1 MANNNSASPYNWTD
15 AKLTAELKQIE
26 TTLVV
31 ERSDLAKARQA
42 IDDNTG
48 RKNSLF
54 TSTGQNYGDFIKSQ
68 ELKISSTN
76 DRILTL
82 QTAKDLYQ
90 KILKD
95 RAVNKPKNP
104 PIKPVLAA
112 VNENLQEIRP
122 PQPLLVTLPVV
133 NINVDVT
140 PGVIEYDQEGNPFK
154 VITDDDGSQVLYDA
168 SGNFIGAVSAY
179 KDADTTS
186 VSTVAYGNYQNTI
199 IATANKNRM
208 HACDTTLFVQR
219 NKAMAIIA
227 EQLVRGIRLAVK
239 AILSAL
245 GISPGASGIAQYIKQ
260 IKGWIEDITD
270 FLTKINEGIAK
281 YALIVAKI
289 GALIQYLSNLPA
301 ELLAYFK
308 KCILELYNEL
318 KKQFMDAVQQGV
330 AAGVADY
337 NAELATEQA
346 LDAQIASESTI
357 GLDVVQY
364 DDGSTLIT
372 NEDGTFTATDA
383 PIDKIDANIGK
394 EFSSLLDSTK
404 TLAKT
409 ASATAANITSLPAK
423 TLSALTNPTASSTP
437 LTSAQ
442 ASSLS
447 KEVFGDIL
455 PTTKY
460 EAA

>member
-1 MANNNSASPYNWTD
+1 MDERIEAID
-15 AKLTAELKQIE
+15 ARIRLLEITVVKTQQQFDKIKKE
-26 TTLVV
+26 TTVNYGTATAVSFIHPDVV
-31 ERSDLAKARQA
+31 EDYTLRLSRLKVQILNLEQERDDIKASQNIKPTPVSLAA
-42 IDDNTG
+42 IDE
-48 RKNSLF
+48 
-54 TSTGQNYGDFIKSQ
+54 YGNEIDPPYTPQ
-68 ELKISSTN
+68 
-76 DRILTL
+76 RI
-82 QTAKDLYQ
+82 
-90 KILKD
+90 
-95 RAVNKPKNP
+95 
-104 PIKPVLAA
+104 
-112 VNENLQEIRP
+112 
-122 PQPLLVTLPVV
+122 
-133 NINVDVT
+133 
-140 PGVIEYDQEGNPFK
+140 
-154 VITDDDGSQVLYDA
+154 
-168 SGNFIGAVSAY
+168 
-179 KDADTTS
+179 TT
-186 VSTVAYGNYQNTI
+186 VSTVAQGDITNTT
-199 IATANKNRM
+199 IAKSNKNRM

-219 NKAMAIIA
+219 SKAMAIIS
-227 EQLVRGIRLAVK
+227 EQLVRGIRAAVK

-346 LDAQIASESTI
+346 LNAQIASESTI

-372 NEDGTFTATDA
+372 NEDGTFTATNA

-409 ASATAANITSLPAK
+409 ASATAANITSLPAR
-423 TLSALTNPTASSTP
+423 TLSTLTNPTASSVP

>member
-1 MANNNSASPYNWTD
+1 MD
-15 AKLTAELKQIE
+15 ERVKEVEAKLELLRTIRDEK
-26 TTLVV
+26 
-31 ERSDLAKARQA
+31 KAQY
-42 IDDNTG
+42 
-48 RKNSLF
+48 F
-54 TSTGQNYGDFIKSQ
+54 
-68 ELKISSTN
+68 
-76 DRILTL
+76 
-82 QTAKDLYQ
+82 
-90 KILKD
+90 KILSPVEKEKAKLELD
-95 RAVNKPKNP
+95 RAEIALLQLEQIYDDLLISENAKYEPVVLAATDENGQETNP
-104 PIKPVLAA
+104 PINRELIAA
-112 VNENLQEIRP
+112 P
-122 PQPLLVTLPVV
+122 
-133 NINVDVT
+133 
-140 PGVIEYDQEGNPFK
+140 
-154 VITDDDGSQVLYDA
+154 
-168 SGNFIGAVSAY
+168 
-179 KDADTTS
+179 TT
-186 VSTVAYGNYQNTI
+186 VSTVAQGNITNTT

-260 IKGWIEDITD
+260 IKGWIEDVTD

-318 KKQFMDAVQQGV
+318 KKQFMDAVKQGV
-330 AAGVADY
+330 AAGVADF
-337 NAELATEQA
+337 NAEQA
-346 LDAQIASESTI
+346 LDAQIASESTL

>member
-1 MANNNSASPYNWTD
+1 MD
-15 AKLTAELKQIE
+15 ERVKEVEAKLELLRIIKDEKKTQYFKVLSPVEKEKAKLELDKAEVKLILLEQTYDDLLISENAKYEPVVLAPTDENGQE
-26 TTLVV
+26 T
-31 ERSDLAKARQA
+31 
-42 IDDNTG
+42 
-48 RKNSLF
+48 
-54 TSTGQNYGDFIKSQ
+54 
-68 ELKISSTN
+68 
-76 DRILTL
+76 
-82 QTAKDLYQ
+82 
-90 KILKD
+90 
-95 RAVNKPKNP
+95 NP
-104 PIKPVLAA
+104 PI
-112 VNENLQEIRP
+112 
-122 PQPLLVTLPVV
+122 
-133 NINVDVT
+133 NI
-140 PGVIEYDQEGNPFK
+140 EL
-154 VITDDDGSQVLYDA
+154 ITA
-168 SGNFIGAVSAY
+168 P
-179 KDADTTS
+179 TT
-186 VSTVAYGNYQNTI
+186 VSTVAQGNITNTT

-260 IKGWIEDITD
+260 IKGWIEDVTD

-318 KKQFMDAVQQGV
+318 KKQFMDAVKQGI
-330 AAGVADY
+330 AGGVADF
-337 NAELATEQA
+337 NAEQA
-346 LDAQIASESTI
+346 LDAQIASESTL

-404 TLAKT
+404 TLVKT

>member
-1 MANNNSASPYNWTD
+1 MDEQVAEIEARLEKLRIEKDKAENQTD
-15 AKLTAELKQIE
+15 KGIIEQQISQVTKEYVKLLISENAKYEPVVLAPTDENGQE
-26 TTLVV
+26 T
-31 ERSDLAKARQA
+31 
-42 IDDNTG
+42 
-48 RKNSLF
+48 
-54 TSTGQNYGDFIKSQ
+54 
-68 ELKISSTN
+68 
-76 DRILTL
+76 
-82 QTAKDLYQ
+82 
-90 KILKD
+90 
-95 RAVNKPKNP
+95 NP
-104 PIKPVLAA
+104 PINRELIAA
-112 VNENLQEIRP
+112 P
-122 PQPLLVTLPVV
+122 
-133 NINVDVT
+133 
-140 PGVIEYDQEGNPFK
+140 
-154 VITDDDGSQVLYDA
+154 
-168 SGNFIGAVSAY
+168 
-179 KDADTTS
+179 TT
-186 VSTVAYGNYQNTI
+186 VSTVAQGNITNTT

-318 KKQFMDAVQQGV
+318 KKQFMDAVKQGI
-330 AAGVADY
+330 AGGVADF
-337 NAELATEQA
+337 NAEQA
-346 LDAQIASESTI
+346 LDAQIASESTL
-357 GLDVVQY
+357 GLDVVTA

-437 LTSAQ
+437 LTLAQ

>member
-1 MANNNSASPYNWTD
+1 MDEQVAEIESRLANLRIEKDKAESQADKDIIEQQISQVTKEYVKLLISENAKYEPVVLAPTD
-15 AKLTAELKQIE
+15 ENGQE
-26 TTLVV
+26 T
-31 ERSDLAKARQA
+31 D
-42 IDDNTG
+42 
-48 RKNSLF
+48 
-54 TSTGQNYGDFIKSQ
+54 
-68 ELKISSTN
+68 
-76 DRILTL
+76 
-82 QTAKDLYQ
+82 
-90 KILKD
+90 
-95 RAVNKPKNP
+95 P
-104 PIKPVLAA
+104 PINRELIAA
-112 VNENLQEIRP
+112 P
-122 PQPLLVTLPVV
+122 
-133 NINVDVT
+133 
-140 PGVIEYDQEGNPFK
+140 
-154 VITDDDGSQVLYDA
+154 
-168 SGNFIGAVSAY
+168 
-179 KDADTTS
+179 TT
-186 VSTVAYGNYQNTI
+186 VSTVAQGNITNTT

-219 NKAMAIIA
+219 SKAMAIIS
-227 EQLVRGIRLAVK
+227 EQLVRGIRAAVK

-260 IKGWIEDITD
+260 IKGWIEDVTD
-270 FLTKINEGIAK
+270 FLTKVNEGIAK

-318 KKQFMDAVQQGV
+318 KKQFMDAVQKGI
-330 AAGVADY
+330 AGGVADY

-346 LDAQIASESTI
+346 LNAQIASESTI
-357 GLDVVQY
+357 GLDVVTA

-394 EFSSLLDSTK
+394 EFDSLLSSTK

-455 PTTKY
+455 PTTTY

>member
-1 MANNNSASPYNWTD
+1 MD
-15 AKLTAELKQIE
+15 ERVKEVEAKLELLRVIRDEK
-26 TTLVV
+26 
-31 ERSDLAKARQA
+31 KAQY
-42 IDDNTG
+42 
-48 RKNSLF
+48 F
-54 TSTGQNYGDFIKSQ
+54 
-68 ELKISSTN
+68 
-76 DRILTL
+76 
-82 QTAKDLYQ
+82 
-90 KILKD
+90 KILSPVEKEKAKLELD
-95 RAVNKPKNP
+95 KAEIALLQLEQIYDDLLISENAKYEPVVLAPTDENGQETNP
-104 PIKPVLAA
+104 PI
-112 VNENLQEIRP
+112 
-122 PQPLLVTLPVV
+122 
-133 NINVDVT
+133 NI
-140 PGVIEYDQEGNPFK
+140 EL
-154 VITDDDGSQVLYDA
+154 ITA
-168 SGNFIGAVSAY
+168 P
-179 KDADTTS
+179 TT
-186 VSTVAYGNYQNTI
+186 VSTVAQGNITNTT

-227 EQLVRGIRLAVK
+227 EQLVRGIRSAVK

-245 GISPGASGIAQYIKQ
+245 GINPGASGIAQYIKQ
-260 IKGWIEDITD
+260 IKGLIEDITE

-281 YALIVAKI
+281 YALVVAKI
-289 GALIQYLSNLPA
+289 GALIQYLSNLPS

-308 KCILELYNEL
+308 KCIIELYNEL
-318 KKQFMDAVQQGV
+318 KKQFMDAVKQGI
-330 AAGVADY
+330 ADF
-337 NAELATEQA
+337 NAEQA
-346 LDAQIASESTI
+346 LDAQIASESTL
-357 GLDVVQY
+357 GLDVVTA

-372 NEDGTFTATDA
+372 NEDGTFTATNS

-404 TLAKT
+404 TLVKT

-455 PTTKY
+455 PTTTY